1 MAGYVG
7 FDFAARPCDPK
18 SLGAKGPARMYRNAA
33 STQARFSRAQ
43 NDSIQV
49 PINSIE
55 GDESCVPLK

>member
-1 MAGYVG
+1 MAGYVT
-7 FDFAARPCDPK
+7 FELAARPCDPK
-18 SLGAKGPARMYRNAA
+18 PIGAKGAALMHRNAA
-33 STQARFSRAQ
+33 STEARLPHAQ

>member
-1 MAGYVG
+1 MAGYVW

-18 SLGAKGPARMYRNAA
+18 PIGAKGAALRCRNAA
-33 STQARFSRAQ
+33 STEVRLTLAQ